1 MKLLAIY
8 AAGAAV
14 VALVVFV
21 IMFGARWFNA
31 HTVQSKLISPK
42 KKSFMI
48 SSLMLWEKVDSP
60 SADQF

>member
-14 VALVVFV
+14 GLLVIFV

-31 HTVQSKLISPK
+31 QTVQSKLISPK
-42 KKSFMI
+42 QGV
-48 SSLMLWEKVDSP
+48 ECVVVTTTDGAAVDCWRVE
-60 SADQF
+60 